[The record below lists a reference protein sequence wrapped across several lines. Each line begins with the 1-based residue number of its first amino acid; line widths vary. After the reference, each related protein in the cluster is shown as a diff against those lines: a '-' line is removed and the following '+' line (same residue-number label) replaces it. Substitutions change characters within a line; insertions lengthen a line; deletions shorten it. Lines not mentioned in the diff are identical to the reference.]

1 MAAALSCHGSKQA
14 FPAPLTRAAGKG
26 CASVFF
32 NAQSWAGTESNMTEQ
47 LLDLFGEQ
55 VTERPASVSKVNGT
69 QADLISVDSMSSTD
83 LAKFCTGIA
92 TALWGGVR
100 DAIVA
105 YSATKDFR
113 AAKNPDFFSMPYL
126 WKEKVHLFDALCWT
140 FDLFDHRPIT
150 PFDAVCNALDLDVR
164 RVRRAFARALHSE
177 LRELFRV
184 IRMALGEAKAADVA
198 LKLDEYVN
206 LGNWRNQS

>member
-1 MAAALSCHGSKQA
+1 
-14 FPAPLTRAAGKG
+14 
-26 CASVFF
+26 
-32 NAQSWAGTESNMTEQ
+32 MTEQ

-55 VTERPASVSKVNGT
+55 VAERPARVPKVEGT
-69 QADLISVDSMSSTD
+69 QADLISVDSMSSND

-105 YSATKDFR
+105 YSATKDIR
-113 AAKNPDFFSMPYL
+113 AAKKDSDFFGMPNL
-126 WKEKVHLFDALCWT
+126 WEEKIHLFDALCWA
-140 FDLFDHRPIT
+140 FDLFDHRAIT
-150 PFDAVCNALDLDVR
+150 PFDAVCDELDLDVR
-164 RVRRAFARALHSE
+164 RIRRSMARNLHSE

-184 IRMALGEAKAADVA
+184 IRMALGEPKAADVA

-206 LGNWRNQS
+206 LGNWRNQ